1 MSAPRTS
8 ESRIAV
14 IPGKRAETAGAPVA
28 DPAAL
33 KGRNRRVMGYF
44 TRVAL
49 HFLWWDCILK
59 WRLLRGFRTPWEPR
73 WRRFTREY
81 KTMALDLQGLWVKL
95 GQFLSTRV
103 DLLPLEITT
112 ELDSLRDDV
121 PPVPFE
127 AVVAQIE
134 SEFGCPCEQI
144 FTYVSPRPAGSASLA
159 QVHRARTAAGDAVVV
174 KVLRPGIREC
184 IRADLRSLRR
194 VIGLL
199 GWVKPITRRANLD
212 AVLHE
217 FEAVTANE
225 LDLVLEAQN
234 IRRFGADFA
243 DDLSIGVPRIY
254 KDHSSQSVLT
264 MEDVSFIPIDDVGAL
279 EQAGI
284 NRHAVAAAVYRS
296 YLRQFFVT
304 HRVHA
309 DPHPGNLFV
318 RPLPSSSESVPPT
331 LGASHFQPGDPIPFA
346 ANRPFQVVFV
356 DFGMFVEI
364 PPRLRAALRDFAV
377 GLGLRDA
384 RLILDSYARAGVV
397 QPGADLDRLE
407 EMIQEQ
413 LDELWGTFL
422 GQMRYSDLTGPAAAA
437 FFEKYAELM
446 SATPFQFQSE
456 MLFVM
461 RAMGILSGLTCALD
475 PAFDPAAET
484 APFAQKL
491 LREDVVKDMEQSVQQ
506 LMAGQLPPSLLKFI
520 QQFTPLPRRRSAPTR
535 ESTESRDLRGL
546 HRTVERLTICMAACG
561 LLALGIFVQ
570 SKGVRVSTAVQLL
583 WAGDNLG
590 GWLIEIAG
598 LATILTLLRRKS

>member
-1 MSAPRTS
+1 MAEPLAA

-14 IPGKRAETAGAPVA
+14 IPGKRAGAASPPVA
-28 DPAAL
+28 DLAAL
-33 KGRNRRVMGYF
+33 KGRRRRVMGYF
-44 TRVAL
+44 TRAAL
-49 HFLWWDCILK
+49 HFLWWDCLLK
-59 WRLLRGFRTPWEPR
+59 RRWLRGFRTPWEPR
-73 WRRFTREY
+73 WRRLTRDY
-81 KTMALDLQGLWVKL
+81 KAMALDLQGLWVKL

-121 PPVPFE
+121 PPAPFE
-127 AVVAQIE
+127 AIVAQIE
-134 SEFGCPCEQI
+134 REFECPCEQV
-144 FTYVSPRPAGSASLA
+144 FAHLSPRPAGSASLA
-159 QVHRARTAAGDAVVV
+159 QVYRARTAMGDPVVV

-184 IRADLRSLRR
+184 IRADLRNLRQ
-194 VIGLL
+194 VIGFLR
-199 GWVKPITRRANLD
+199 WVKPITRRANLD
-212 AVLHE
+212 AVFHE

-225 LDLVLEAQN
+225 LDLALEAQN
-234 IRRFGADFA
+234 IHRFAADFA
-243 DDLSIGVPRIY
+243 DDPSISVPRIY
-254 KDHSSQSVLT
+254 KDQSSQSILT
-264 MEDVSFIPIDDVGAL
+264 MEDVSFIPIDDVAAL
-279 EQAGI
+279 ERAGI
-284 NRHAVAAAVYRS
+284 DRHAVAATVYRC
-296 YLRQFFVT
+296 YLWQFFVT

-318 RPLPSSSESVPPT
+318 RPLPSPSESVGSA
-331 LGASHFQPGDPIPFA
+331 LGSSYFQPGDRVPFA

-384 RLILDSYARAGVV
+384 RRILDSYARAGVV

-461 RAMGILSGLTCALD
+461 RAMGILSGVTYALD

-491 LREDVVKDMEQSVQQ
+491 LRDDVFKDIEQSVQQ
-506 LMAGQLPPSLLKFI
+506 LMAGHLPPSLLRLV
-520 QQFTPLPRRRSAPTR
+520 QRVAPSPRPRRAPAR
-535 ESTESRDLRGL
+535 ESADSRDLRGL
-546 HRTVERLTICMAACG
+546 RRTIDRLVTCMAACG
-561 LLALGIFVQ
+561 LLALGIFVH
-570 SKGVRVSTAVQLL
+570 SKNIRVSSAAQVL
-583 WAGDNLG
+583 WPGDNLG

-598 LATILTLLRRKS
+598 VLAILALLRRKS